1 VTVVLDLDAGNTRVK
16 WRVSEAGAL
25 RARGALPT
33 AEVPG
38 TPPEA
43 WAGVE
48 RARLVT
54 VGPSPECLG
63 QWLHGVGIA
72 EVDVARA
79 GARAGRLRSGY
90 REPERLGADRWV
102 ALAGAAARC
111 DGPFA
116 VVDAGS
122 ALTVDLVDRDGLH
135 LGGWIVPG
143 LALMQDALLRG
154 TAGVR
159 FVDEGDIR
167 CGRPGRDTREA
178 VLGGLRT
185 MVADFVGLRWAHH
198 RQGEA
203 GARLFL
209 TGGDG
214 PLLAPAL
221 GAEAELLP
229 DLVLDGLEAVLG

>member
-122 ALTVDLVDRDGLH
+122 ALTVDLVDRGGLH

-221 GAEAELLP
+221 DAEAELLP

>member
-1 VTVVLDLDAGNTRVK
+1 MTVVLDLDAGNTRVK
-16 WRVSEAGAL
+16 WRVTDGGTV

-48 RARLVT
+48 RARLVS
-54 VGPSPECLG
+54 VGPRPECLE
-63 QWLHGVGIA
+63 QWLRELGVA
-72 EVDVARA
+72 AVDVARA
-79 GARAGRLRSGY
+79 GERAGRLRSGY
-90 REPERLGADRWV
+90 REPARLGADRWV

-111 DGPFA
+111 PGPFA

-122 ALTVDLVDRDGLH
+122 ALTIDLVDRSGLH

-143 LALMQDALLRG
+143 LALMQDALFRG

-185 MVADFVGLRWAHH
+185 MAVDFVGRRLEEH
-198 RQGEA
+198 RRRER

-209 TGGDG
+209 TGGDA
-214 PLLAPAL
+214 PLLAAVL
-221 GAEAELLP
+221 GAEAERVP
-229 DLVLDGLEAVLG
+229 DLVLDGLQAVLG

>member
-1 VTVVLDLDAGNTRVK
+1 MTAVLDLDAGNTRVK
-16 WRVSEAGAL
+16 WRVTEAGVL

-38 TPPEA
+38 TAPDA
-43 WAGVE
+43 WGGVE
-48 RARLVT
+48 RARLVS
-54 VGPSPECLG
+54 VGPAPEALG
-63 QWLHGVGIA
+63 AWLRELGVA
-72 EVDVARA
+72 VVDVARS
-79 GARAGRLRSGY
+79 GDRAGRLCSGY
-90 REPERLGADRWV
+90 REPARLGADRWV
-102 ALAGAAARC
+102 ALAGAAAC
-111 DGPFA
+111 CPGPFA

-122 ALTVDLVDRDGLH
+122 ALTIDLVDRAGLH

-154 TAGVR
+154 TTGVR

-185 MVADFVGLRWAHH
+185 MAADFVGRRMEEH
-198 RQGEA
+198 RRREPD
-203 GARLFL
+203 ARLLL
-209 TGGDG
+209 TGGDA
-214 PLLAPAL
+214 PLLATAL

>member
-54 VGPSPECLG
+54 VGPSPERLG
-63 QWLHGVGIA
+63 QWLRGLGIA
-72 EVDVARA
+72 AVDVARA

-203 GARLFL
+203 GGRLFL

-221 GAEAELLP
+221 DAEAELLP